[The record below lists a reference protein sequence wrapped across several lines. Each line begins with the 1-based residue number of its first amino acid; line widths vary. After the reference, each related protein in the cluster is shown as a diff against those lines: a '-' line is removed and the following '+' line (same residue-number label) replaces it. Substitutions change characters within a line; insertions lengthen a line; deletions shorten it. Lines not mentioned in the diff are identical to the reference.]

1 MRGGR
6 NRIKLMLDGFNMF
19 NVNTIQG
26 FASNNLSNA
35 NNTAPNSIIPPRV
48 FRVGASVV
56 F

>member
-1 MRGGR
+1 
-6 NRIKLMLDGFNMF
+6 MLDGFNIL

-26 FASNNLSNA
+26 YSSNNLSNT

-48 FRVGASVV
+48 FRFGAQIN